1 MARKKINSFFF
12 SKRGEEETPT
22 TRHIAYWILI
32 FASIIAMWFIVKG
45 IISKLL
51 TLY

>member
-1 MARKKINSFFF
+1 MVKRKINSFFLN
-12 SKRGEEETPT
+12 KRGEEETPT

-32 FASIIAMWFIVKG
+32 FACIVIMWFIVNG
-45 IISKLL
+45 IIRKLL